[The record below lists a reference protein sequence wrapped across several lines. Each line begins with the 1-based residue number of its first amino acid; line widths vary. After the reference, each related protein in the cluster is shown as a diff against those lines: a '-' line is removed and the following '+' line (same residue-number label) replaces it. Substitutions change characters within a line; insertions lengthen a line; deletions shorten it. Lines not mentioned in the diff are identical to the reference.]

1 MRDARRPQLRSRTA
15 WTARDV
21 VRAAVLVIALYGMAR
36 LLWEAQAV
44 LFVAF
49 LGVLL
54 GLPLAAAVDYL
65 SRWRVPRGVAA
76 MAIMVVSVALMAR
89 VVAGLAPTLRSE
101 LRELRQRLP
110 EAIDRVEGWLASQQ
124 QGVVG
129 AVLGIQDTLTAPDTT
144 DAARAAPPRD
154 TVPVIASDT
163 ASRAAL
169 RDRLIEQARGATR
182 FLFPFLSSTIAV
194 VGGLLLVLVIAVY
207 VAVEPDTYVGGILK
221 LVPQR
226 SRERA
231 GEVLNAI
238 TATLRRWMLT
248 QLVAMVAIGLLTTLV
263 LQLLDVRAAI
273 ALGVLAGLLEFI
285 PTFGPIIAA
294 LPGVAMGF
302 LDSPE
307 KALWVALA
315 YIAIQQAESQ
325 LLTPLLMKGAIAL
338 PPVVTIVSQT
348 TMAVVFGFLGLMIAV
363 PLTAVVIVAVK
374 LLYVEGVV
382 GEEVEV
388 LGRDN
393 EPADAITNTN
403 RTS

>member
-1 MRDARRPQLRSRTA
+1 MSDVRQPQRRSHAA

-21 VRAAVLVIALYGMAR
+21 LRAAALVAALYVAMR
-36 LLWEAQAV
+36 LVWEAHAV

-54 GLPLAAAVDYL
+54 GLPLAAGVDL
-65 SRWRVPRGVAA
+65 LARWRVPRGVAA
-76 MAIMVVSVALMAR
+76 MSIMVVSVALLAR
-89 VVAGLAPTLRSE
+89 TLASLAPTLTTE
-101 LRELRQRLP
+101 MRELRQRLP

-124 QGVVG
+124 EGVVG
-129 AVLGIQDTLTAPDTT
+129 AVLGLQDTATVGDTT
-144 DAARAAPPRD
+144 DTARAAVPVDTIPSTPAD
-154 TVPVIASDT
+154 TVR
-163 ASRAAL
+163 RAAL

-182 FLFPFLSSTIAV
+182 FLFPFLSSTMAV
-194 VGGLLLVLVIAVY
+194 VGGLLLVMVIAVY
-207 VAVEPDTYVGGILK
+207 VAVEPETYRAGLLK

-238 TATLRRWMLT
+238 TATLRRWMLA
-248 QLVAMVAIGLLTTLV
+248 QLVAMVVIGILTTLV
-263 LQLLDVRAAI
+263 LQLMGVRAAI

-307 KALWVALA
+307 KALWVAVA
-315 YIAIQQAESQ
+315 YVVIQQAESQ
-325 LLTPLLMKGAIAL
+325 LLMPLLMRGAIAL

-348 TMAVVFGFLGLMIAV
+348 LMAVVFGFLGLMIAV
-363 PLTAVVIVAVK
+363 PLTASVIVAVK
-374 LLYVEGVV
+374 LLYVEGVM
-382 GEEVEV
+382 GEEVDV

-393 EPADAITNTN
+393 EAESPAAV
-403 RTS
+403 